1 MFPSYGEGAT
11 DIRKGL
17 VDYLPGD
24 ALQQV
29 ELLATDAPSKRL
41 YEVLKGVLPNLQ
53 ALALDP
59 VHLAMHYES
68 ASSRRKTLGSA
79 ALRRGLAKF
88 SCCQADRTEDNWGDF
103 FTAEV
108 AVRLTARES
117 TLRSQILDGSMAK
130 FKAQRL
136 LCNSDHSSPWVCR
149 ADFIEFLAA
158 LSAVHRSET
167 AKKTDDGKTLAH
179 LLHQAADGERLEWLF
194 NNIRIRAKLSVAEKI
209 LLPVGTT
216 SNESLHAEIN
226 GWFRQTQSI
235 HQSTLKLKL
244 GILTG

>member
-17 VDYLPGD
+17 VDYLPRD

-29 ELLATDAPSKRL
+29 EFVATDAPSKRL
-41 YEVLKGVLPNLQ
+41 YEVLKEALPNLQ

-68 ASSRRKTLGSA
+68 ASSRHKTLGSA

-88 SCCQADRTEDNWGDF
+88 SCCQGGRTEDNWGDF
-103 FTAEV
+103 FTGEV

-136 LCNSDHSSPWVCR
+136 L
-149 ADFIEFLAA
+149 
-158 LSAVHRSET
+158 
-167 AKKTDDGKTLAH
+167 
-179 LLHQAADGERLEWLF
+179 
-194 NNIRIRAKLSVAEKI
+194 I
-209 LLPVGTT
+209 LLPGSAEQTL
-216 SNESLHAEIN
+216 SNSWPL
-226 GWFRQTQSI
+226 SV
-235 HQSTLKLKL
+235 QSTGEVTRWHEEKNLVRAVAEVDLLEHREASGEYRQPECGRPREAGRRESVGKKSD
-244 GILTG
+244 GTH